1 MQRPA
6 FVGLAGAA
14 RARYETHYLLVHDGL
29 AALSDGAIVGKPI
42 TVVPLSVFSA
52 RTGYYYGLR
61 RQHGAR
67 RPRDGSSR
75 VAVGVASSVKETGFK
90 KRSLHLEHGL
100 S

>member
-52 RTGYYYGLR
+52 RTVTTVYAVNTARADAR
-61 RQHGAR
+61 RQLARLAR
-67 RPRDGSSR
+67 RRR
-75 VAVGVASSVKETGFK
+75 CRE
-90 KRSLHLEHGL
+90 L

>member
-52 RTGYYYGLR
+52 RTGYYGLR

-67 RPRDGSSR
+67 RPDARR
-75 VAVGVASSVKETGFK
+75 QLARLARRRRCRE
-90 KRSLHLEHGL
+90 L

>member
-52 RTGYYYGLR
+52 RTGYYTVYAVNTARADAR
-61 RQHGAR
+61 RQLAR
-67 RPRDGSSR
+67 RRR
-75 VAVGVASSVKETGFK
+75 CRE
-90 KRSLHLEHGL
+90 L

>member
-52 RTGYYYGLR
+52 RTGYYGLR

-67 RPRDGSSR
+67 RRATAR
-75 VAVGVASSVKETGFK
+75 QLAVARLARRRRCRE
-90 KRSLHLEHGL
+90 L